1 MKFILRRIIFFQ
13 KKVFLIFQEM
23 EPSSLKDKTLQEGT
37 IWARKTLE
45 KTHAEKIF
53 YFWGNENF

>member
-1 MKFILRRIIFFQ
+1 
-13 KKVFLIFQEM
+13 M

-45 KTHAEKIF
+45 KTHAEKIS